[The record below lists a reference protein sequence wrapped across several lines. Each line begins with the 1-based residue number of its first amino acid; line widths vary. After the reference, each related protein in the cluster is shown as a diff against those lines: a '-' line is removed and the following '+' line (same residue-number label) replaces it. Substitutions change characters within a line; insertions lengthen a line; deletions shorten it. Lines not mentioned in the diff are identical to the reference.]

1 MRRLVSTSAPGFLYN
16 RVKKHYMTLVKEF
29 LNNSLGDFLPLL
41 TGLLFFLA

>member
-1 MRRLVSTSAPGFLYN
+1 MRRLVSTSAPGFLFN